1 MNKVSSYYS
10 HPVFT
15 PTPAGSQFN
24 ESALV
29 GRHGQNRNQR
39 RFQNSDRADNNNNN
53 SQQQSRFQQ
62 NKTDEPM
69 IVGSVPLMVLEPTV
83 MADFSNNSSALHLR
97 NPVAFHL
104 DVKSARRLA
113 I

>member
-1 MNKVSSYYS
+1 
-10 HPVFT
+10 
-15 PTPAGSQFN
+15 
-24 ESALV
+24 
-29 GRHGQNRNQR
+29 
-39 RFQNSDRADNNNNN
+39 
-53 SQQQSRFQQ
+53 
-62 NKTDEPM
+62 M